1 MEQINFQILFRQ
13 AYDLYKSGKHGK
25 AIEIFD
31 QELIVKKNVFEIYQ
45 KTKCFSFN
53 LKKYDEAIEIFDSI
67 LKINPK
73 DSEILAR
80 KGYALEVLSRYNYA
94 LKCFDKALEIDP
106 KNITAIRHKG
116 TLFLNI
122 EKYDEAIEIFDSI
135 LKINPKDSEI
145 LYNKAY
151 ALERIGRNDD
161 SAAYYFKA
169 FGLNTNDFDS
179 LQSLG
184 FLLIHYL
191 GDNKSID
198 ISTLKSNSEN
208 IVTNTAKQ
216 MLENEKK
223 IHGLYEKYLFRKA
236 DPEGLFYF
244 QRHLLGGKSFEW
256 LENELKTSEE
266 AQSAQK
272 GKELEPKIIILYK
285 KYLRREPDLAG
296 MNYFKKA
303 ILDGKSFEW
312 LENELKTSEEAK
324 RMLSY

>member
-13 AYDLYKSGKHGK
+13 AYDLYKSGKPGK

-53 LKKYDEAIEIFDSI
+53 LK
-67 LKINPK
+67 
-73 DSEILAR
+73 
-80 KGYALEVLSRYNYA
+80 
-94 LKCFDKALEIDP
+94 
-106 KNITAIRHKG
+106 
-116 TLFLNI
+116 
-122 EKYDEAIEIFDSI
+122 KYDEAIEIFDSI

-266 AQSAQK
+266 AKSAQK
-272 GKELEPKIIILYK
+272 GKELEPKII
-285 KYLRREPDLAG
+285 
-296 MNYFKKA
+296 
-303 ILDGKSFEW
+303 
-312 LENELKTSEEAK
+312 
-324 RMLSY
+324 ML